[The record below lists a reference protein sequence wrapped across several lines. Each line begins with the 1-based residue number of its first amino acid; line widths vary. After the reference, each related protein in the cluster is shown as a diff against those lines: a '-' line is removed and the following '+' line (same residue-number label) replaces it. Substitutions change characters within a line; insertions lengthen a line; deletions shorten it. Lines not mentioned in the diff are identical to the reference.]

1 MMAMNAV
8 RLRVLSIALVLFLC
22 GTGQDGMA
30 SGNRRAAVMDLP
42 PTHVDGFFNSAGVRI
57 RYVEAGQGPPVVLI
71 HGYIANA
78 DRHWVQT
85 GVFANLAADHRVIA
99 LDCRGHGQ
107 SDKPTEPDA
116 YGLEMAND
124 VLRLLGHLKIGRAHV
139 VGFSMGAF
147 IAGRLVTTHADRVA
161 SATFVGH
168 HPIREWKV
176 ADERDAE
183 ASARDLESDMP
194 FRSLILAISPPDA
207 VPTEERIR
215 TLSRELAAANN
226 PKALA
231 AYHRGLRALAVT
243 NGALAA
249 VSIPMLAIVGSE
261 DPAFAGV
268 QALKTVV
275 PALPVVVVDGAAHG
289 GERGVLRR
297 PEFLST
303 LRQFLRSNQ

>member
-1 MMAMNAV
+1 ME
-8 RLRVLSIALVLFLC
+8 LP
-22 GTGQDGMA
+22 GQA
-30 SGNRRAAVMDLP
+30 
-42 PTHVDGFFNSAGVRI
+42 DGFFNSAGVRI

-85 GVFANLAADHRVIA
+85 GVFENLAADHRVIA

-107 SDKPTEPDA
+107 SDKPTDPGA

-124 VLRLLGHLKIGRAHV
+124 VLRLLDHLKIRRAHV

-147 IAGRLVTTHADRVA
+147 IVGRLVTTRPDRVA

-168 HPIREWKV
+168 HPIREWTA
-176 ADERDAE
+176 ADESDAE
-183 ASARDLESDMP
+183 ASARDLESDTP
-194 FRSLILAISPPDA
+194 FRSLILAISPHDA

-215 TLSRELAAANN
+215 TLSRELVAANN

-243 NGALAA
+243 DGAL
-249 VSIPMLAIVGSE
+249 S
-261 DPAFAGV
+261 
-268 QALKTVV
+268 
-275 PALPVVVVDGAAHG
+275 G
-289 GERGVLRR
+289 GEHSHVGDCR
-297 PEFLST
+297 
-303 LRQFLRSNQ
+303 

>member
-1 MMAMNAV
+1 
-8 RLRVLSIALVLFLC
+8 LLVLLTALVPLLW
-22 GTGQDGMA
+22 GAGHGGVA
-30 SGNRRAAVMDLP
+30 AGSRGAAVMELAP
-42 PTHVDGFFNSAGVRI
+42 AQAGGFFDSGGVRI
-57 RYVEAGQGPPVVLI
+57 HYVEAGQGPAVVLI

-99 LDCRGHGQ
+99 LDCRGHGL
-107 SDKPTEPDA
+107 SDKPTEPEA
-116 YGLEMAND
+116 YGIEMAND
-124 VLRLLGHLKIGRAHV
+124 VVRLLDYLRIRRAHI

-147 IAGRLVTTHADRVA
+147 IAGHLATTRADSLA
-161 SATFVGH
+161 SVSFVGH
-168 HPIREWKV
+168 HPIREWTV
-176 ADERDAE
+176 ADERDAA
-183 ASARDLESDMP
+183 ASARDLESDTP

-207 VPTEERIR
+207 VPSDERIR
-215 TLSRELAAANN
+215 ALSRDLVAANN

-243 NGALAA
+243 DGALAA
-249 VSIPMLAIVGSE
+249 VSIPMLAIIGSE

-303 LRQFLRSNQ
+303 LRQCLRSNQ

>member
-1 MMAMNAV
+1 MSMNV
-8 RLRVLSIALVLFLC
+8 FGLLVPLTALVPLMWNIAQGGVLAGSRC
-22 GTGQDGMA
+22 
-30 SGNRRAAVMDLP
+30 AVMHP
-42 PTHVDGFFNSAGVRI
+42 PPVQADGFVDSGGVRI
-57 RYVEAGQGPPVVLI
+57 HYVDAGQGSAVVLI

-99 LDCRGHGQ
+99 LDCRGHGL
-107 SDKPTEPDA
+107 SDKPAEPEA
-116 YGLEMAND
+116 YGTEMAND
-124 VLRLLGHLKIGRAHV
+124 VVRLLDHLRIRRAHI

-147 IAGRLVTTHADRVA
+147 IAGHLATTRADRLA
-161 SATFVGH
+161 SVTFVGH
-168 HPIREWKV
+168 HPIREWPV

-183 ASARDLESDMP
+183 ASARDLESDTP

-207 VPTEERIR
+207 VPSEDRIR
-215 TLSRELAAANN
+215 TLSRELVAANN

-231 AYHRGLRALAVT
+231 AYHRGLRGLAVT
-243 NGALAA
+243 DGALAA

-261 DPAFAGV
+261 DPAFAGM
-268 QALKTVV
+268 QALKTLV

-303 LRQFLRSNQ
+303 LQQFLRSNQ